1 MGSDDVHQQ
10 LIGRIMRISGRAS
23 FNQVNDELD
32 EISRMLGFDGFY
44 YYGRFY
50 TGSTRYIEQ
59 VESNYS
65 AAWHERYEKQHYA
78 QIDPIVH
85 HAQHSL
91 CPLVWTDELF
101 QTECQRRFRCEARAH
116 GLAEGIT
123 LPVHGRNGDVAFLSL
138 AVSRSDDDARRHVR
152 DMLNWGSLLATFTH
166 EAMRLIVKT
175 QRMTPAPRLT
185 TRETEVLHLVAGGK
199 STWEISRL
207 LNISEHGVSHHVRN
221 VLVKFDVGSRHQA
234 VAKAVA
240 FGLL

>member
-1 MGSDDVHQQ
+1 MGSDDAHQQ
-10 LIGRIMRISGRAS
+10 LTRMIMRISERAS
-23 FNQVNDELD
+23 FSHVNDELVA
-32 EISRMLGFDGFY
+32 ISRMLDFDGFY

-59 VESNYS
+59 VETNYS
-65 AAWHERYEKQHYA
+65 AAWHERYEKQNYA

-91 CPLVWTDELF
+91 CPLIWSDDLYT
-101 QTECQRRFRCEARAH
+101 TECQRRFRDEARMH

-123 LPVHGRNGDVAFLSL
+123 VPVHSRNGDVAFLSL
-138 AVSRSDDDARRHVR
+138 AVSRSGEDARRHVR

-166 EAMRLIVKT
+166 EAMRRIVKS

-185 TRETEVLHLVAGGK
+185 SRETEVLHLVAGGK